1 MQIDHRNIQ
10 IICLT
15 LITLIISLVFYF
27 SWIPNPNI
35 GLKPYFPHWLGA
47 WTNKNGNLRTAVPFI
62 FLGALLE
69 LGFVNIEENWKKR
82 INILILLTVIVFIA
96 ELGQLFLPQRH
107 FDIADILWGI
117 FGSMIGLYVGNIS
130 KRILSR

>member
-1 MQIDHRNIQ
+1 VLRFVIKLFIVFGCC
-10 IICLT
+10 I
-15 LITLIISLVFYF
+15 VFYF
-27 SWIPNPNI
+27 SWEPNPNI

-69 LGFVNIEENWKKR
+69 LGFVNIQENWKKR